1 MAQIFKQIEL
11 EEHVVPGTVPQIR
24 AFGVTQ
30 AGHFVLLHITGFMP
44 YFWIA
49 APKGFVNDL
58 CAPLMG
64 HLNAMIPGDLNPVH
78 SIKVAHKRSLWGY
91 KGDGTVP
98 FIKITISDLRAYP
111 KVRGAF
117 ERGEV
122 NFQELFTAE
131 AVMTYESNIAYT
143 LRFMIDHGV
152 LRLPRPLRFCR
163 IGSEGDSSGDEDH
176 ALHDGAHGTC
186 TVTDLNS
193 PSTAPTSFDSFDKE
207 KESVLATLAERTF
220 RDEYSPVGIGA
231 PAYAIVF
238 EGVRARE
245 SSP

>member
-1 MAQIFKQIEL
+1 MALIFQQIEL

-49 APKGFVNDL
+49 APKGF
-58 CAPLMG
+58 
-64 HLNAMIPGDLNPVH
+64 AMIPGDSNPVH

-122 NFQELFTAE
+122 NFQELVTAE

-143 LRFMIDHGV
+143 LRFIIDHGV

-207 KESVLATLAERTF
+207 SVLATLAERTF

-238 EGVRARE
+238 EGDRARE